1 MDGRMDTQH
10 GDTLQERVEKLE
22 LAVEELRRTV
32 HHIDHALVERSLEFT
47 QPEQP
52 QSATVQPAPTDA
64 STQPAQERSLG
75 TPTEPLQPM
84 ARTSPETTKPP
95 RTEAPAR
102 RFRFDPLRSGE
113 YWLNKIGIG
122 LLLLGLI
129 FLYKYSVDQ
138 GWLVP
143 TVRVAFGLVLGTT
156 LLAIG
161 LRVYKDHRHFS
172 QVVLGGSI
180 AAYYTT
186 GFAAFNLYALVAYPV
201 AFAFM
206 VSVTF
211 LAVILALRHDEV
223 VLSVIGVAGAL
234 ATPFLLYA
242 GTENVLALVAYICL
256 VLAGTGAIYFYRGW
270 RSLLLTAFAGVWI
283 VFLVGASG
291 ISWIRGP
298 VQSDQWALRLGVVF
312 GWLSFWALPVL
323 REALSATK
331 PDRWPWISLGM
342 LEGLRPLAGR
352 HAHILTAATPLV
364 ALGLSRLI
372 WRWPDESWGWIT
384 LALAAIYG
392 ITAWVLRN
400 WEVVRGL
407 ARVQALTALLFLTL
421 AFVQLLNGNALFLTL
436 AVEAA
441 SLHLVSR
448 KLSNRALLV
457 GGHLLFALV
466 GLWLVERLTGN
477 SDAGAPGVR
486 AVFDTSAI
494 TDLAVLG
501 LALGTSTV
509 LRHQEAAFVYRICVH
524 AAFLGWL
531 WRELS
536 VLPDGDAYVT
546 VAWGLYTVALLV
558 AGLHLA
564 RRRLVIIGMGTLL
577 LVVAKLLLVDLINLD
592 AVWRILLFL
601 GFGGVFLILS
611 YYLQAL
617 WQASS
622 RESRQ

>member
-32 HHIDHALVERSLEFT
+32 HHIDHALVERSLDFT

-64 STQPAQERSLG
+64 STQPAQEQSLG
-75 TPTEPLQPM
+75 TPTEPLQPT
-84 ARTSPETTKPP
+84 ARTSPETMKPP

-143 TVRVAFGLVLGTT
+143 VVRVAFGLVLGTT
-156 LLAIG
+156 LLTIG
-161 LRVYKDHRHFS
+161 LRVYQDHRHFS
-172 QVVLGGSI
+172 PVVLGGSI

-206 VSVTF
+206 VSVTV
-211 LAVILALRHDEV
+211 LAVLLALRHDEV

-234 ATPFLLYA
+234 ATPSLLYT
-242 GTENVLALVAYICL
+242 GTENVPALVAYTCL
-256 VLAGTGAIYFYRGW
+256 VLTCTGAIYFYRGW

-283 VFLVGASG
+283 VFLVSAFG
-291 ISWIRGP
+291 ISWAREP
-298 VQSDQWALRLGVVF
+298 VQSDQWALQLGVVF
-312 GWLSFWALPVL
+312 GWLSFWALPVF
-323 REALSATK
+323 REARSATN
-331 PDRWPWISLGM
+331 PDRWSWPSLGIF
-342 LEGLRPLAGR
+342 EGLRPLASR
-352 HAHILTAATPLV
+352 HAHSLSVATPLI

-372 WRWPDESWGWIT
+372 WQLTDESWG
-384 LALAAIYG
+384 G
-392 ITAWVLRN
+392 ITPWVMRN
-400 WEVVRGL
+400 REAIRDL
-407 ARVQALTALLFLTL
+407 ARVHALVALLFLTL
-421 AFVQLLNGNALFLTL
+421 AFVELLNGNALFLTL

-441 SLHLVSR
+441 ALHLLSR
-448 KLSNRALLV
+448 RMSDRALLV
-457 GGHLLFALV
+457 GGHLLFALA
-466 GLWLVERLTGN
+466 GLWLVERLTFN
-477 SDAGAPGVR
+477 VDAGARGVHTI
-486 AVFDTSAI
+486 FDTSAL
-494 TDLAVLG
+494 TDLAVLS
-501 LALGTSTV
+501 LALGASTV
-509 LRHQEAAFVYRICVH
+509 LRSREAAFVYRICVH

-536 VLPDGDAYVT
+536 VLPDGDAYIT
-546 VAWGLYTVALLV
+546 IAWGLYTVALLL

-564 RRRLVIIGMGTLL
+564 GV
-577 LVVAKLLLVDLINLD
+577 NL
-592 AVWRILLFL
+592 
-601 GFGGVFLILS
+601 
-611 YYLQAL
+611 
-617 WQASS
+617 
-622 RESRQ
+622 